1 LLEDRARA
9 LDDGARTCDI
19 RCMHEDRCV
28 QPRQIYAS
36 TVTRRD
42 RRWTRRRGRHPFGI
56 AVLTGM
62 ALGAA
67 LTVLA
72 VFAPGLT

>member
-1 LLEDRARA
+1 
-9 LDDGARTCDI
+9 
-19 RCMHEDRCV
+19 MYEDRCV

-42 RRWTRRRGRHPFGI
+42 RRWSRGRHSVFGI
-56 AVLTGM
+56 AFVSGATL
-62 ALGAA
+62 AAA

-72 VFAPGLT
+72 TFAPGLS

>member
-1 LLEDRARA
+1 
-9 LDDGARTCDI
+9 
-19 RCMHEDRCV
+19 MYEDRCV

-42 RRWTRRRGRHPFGI
+42 RRWSRRRGRGLLGL
-56 AVLTGM
+56 ALVSALTL
-62 ALGAA
+62 AAA

-72 VFAPGLT
+72 ALAPGLS

>member
-1 LLEDRARA
+1 
-9 LDDGARTCDI
+9 
-19 RCMHEDRCV
+19 MYEDRCV

-42 RRWTRRRGRHPFGI
+42 RRWSRRRGRGLFG
-56 AVLTGM
+56 L
-62 ALGAA
+62 ALVSGATLAAA

-72 VFAPGLT
+72 TLAPGLS